1 MKDQV
6 VKKIDIDIDPRIY
19 LISRPREGAAGR
31 TGLWRVFRPVVNISK
46 CIDCG
51 ICWLYCPEEVI
62 TWSKGSKISIDYT
75 YCKGCGICSQTCP
88 VKAID
93 MVPEEM

>member
-1 MKDQV
+1 VKDQV